1 MLQTFVASTL
11 VMGVL
16 VSLPEAQSGAAPLR
30 GGHGSPAR
38 VVYVADELADE
49 VFELFSVPTDGSAA
63 PLRLSAPMP
72 TGGDVGEILQVSGG
86 RVLYLADALTN
97 GVQELFIVADDGST
111 APLRLS
117 PPLPANGDVSQFI
130 AGPDFAL
137 FLADSIVDDRGE
149 LYRVPLDGSTPP
161 VVLAP
166 GQRVFKI
173 HDLSRDGALV
183 LYDTSTSGLNVV
195 RTDGSAAPVF
205 LSFPEPGSF
214 GFNEVFFTQA
224 EFTGDG
230 ARVVFMATEIS
241 DSWWYQANDLWSI
254 RVDGTQK
261 LRLSQGPKFL
271 DTVFQLSPDGSRALY
286 TDTEPTSQTY
296 SELVS
301 VRTDGSSSTI
311 LTPGSGRPGLF
322 RISDD
327 SVFCVFASQ
336 ISSAWSLRMD
346 RLDGSQ
352 PFELLASVPAEP
364 SVLELVPG
372 STSVVFLSDSQ
383 IYSVTTPGTAVSVS
397 NSGVTEVPSDGFP
410 LLTFTPDSSRVLY
423 RAEFVANGII
433 ELWSARLDGSG
444 RVKLNPPLSG
454 ARDVWDCRVSRD
466 GHALFRCDLNTDETL
481 ELFAAPLDGSS
492 PAIQLNTALGSNRDV
507 VDYSSK
513 RPLHRARL
521 P

>member
-1 MLQTFVASTL
+1 MLPSLATSTL
-11 VMGVL
+11 ALVVL
-16 VSLPEAQSGAAPLR
+16 VSLPGAQSGAAPLR
-30 GGHGSPAR
+30 AGHGSAAR
-38 VVYVADELADE
+38 VAYVADELADE

-72 TGGDVGEILQVSGG
+72 TGGDVGEILRVSGG
-86 RVLYLADALTN
+86 RVLYVADALTN

-117 PPLPANGDVSQFI
+117 PPLPAFGDVSQFI

-149 LYRVPLDGSTPP
+149 LYRVALDGSTPP

-183 LYDTSTSGLNVV
+183 LYDTTTTGLNVV

-214 GFNEVFFTQA
+214 GFNEVDFSQA

-241 DSWWYQANDLWSI
+241 DSWWYQADDLWSI
-254 RVDGTQK
+254 RLDGTQK

-271 DTVFQLSPDGSRALY
+271 HTDFQLSPDGSRALY
-286 TDTEPTSQTY
+286 KDTEPTSQTY

-327 SVFCVFASQ
+327 SAFCVFASQ
-336 ISSAWSLRMD
+336 IGPAWSLRMA

-352 PFELLASVPAEP
+352 PLELLASVPAKP
-364 SVLELVPG
+364 SALELVAG

-383 IYSVTTPGTAVSVS
+383 VYSVTTPGTAVSVS
-397 NSGVTEVPSDGFP
+397 HSGVMEVPSEGFP
-410 LLTFTPDSSRVLY
+410 LLVFTPDSSRVLY
-423 RAEFVANGII
+423 RADFIANGIF

-444 RVKLNPPLSG
+444 RVKLSPPLSG
-454 ARDVWDCRVSRD
+454 TRDVSDFRISSD
-466 GHALFRCDLNTDETL
+466 GHALFRCDRNTDETL
-481 ELFAAPLDGSS
+481 DLYAAPLDGSA

-507 VDYSSK
+507 IDYTSK

>member
-1 MLQTFVASTL
+1 MLSSLAASALAL
-11 VMGVL
+11 VML
-16 VSLPEAQSGAAPLR
+16 VSLVEGQSGAAPLR

-49 VFELFSVPTDGSAA
+49 VFELFSAPMDGSAA

-97 GVQELFIVADDGST
+97 GVQELFVVADDGSA

-117 PPLPANGDVSQFI
+117 PPLPASGDVSHFI

-137 FLADSIVDDRGE
+137 FLADSIVDGREE
-149 LYRVPLDGSTPP
+149 LHRVALDGSTPP

-166 GQRVFKI
+166 GQHVFKI

-183 LYDTSTSGLNVV
+183 LYDTLYSGLNVV

-205 LSFPEPGSF
+205 LSFPEPGSS
-214 GFNEVFFTQA
+214 GFNDVYFSQA

-254 RVDGTQK
+254 RLDGTQK
-261 LRLSQGPKFL
+261 LKLSQGPKFL

-301 VRTDGSSSTI
+301 VRTDGSSSTL

-327 SVFCVFASQ
+327 SAFCVFASQ
-336 ISSAWSLRMD
+336 IGPGWSLRMV

-352 PFELLASVPAEP
+352 PFELLASVPAQP
-364 SVLELVPG
+364 SALELLPG
-372 STSVVFLSDSQ
+372 STAVVFLSDSRV
-383 IYSVTTPGTAVSVS
+383 YSLSTPGTAVPVS
-397 NSGVTEVPSDGFP
+397 SSGVTEVPSEGFP
-410 LLTFTPDSSRVLY
+410 LLIFTPDSSRVLY
-423 RAEFVANGII
+423 RAEFIANGIF
-433 ELWSARLDGSG
+433 ELWSARLDGSA
-444 RVKLNPPLSG
+444 RVKLNPPLTG
-454 ARDVWDCRVSRD
+454 ARDVSDCRVSSD
-466 GHALFRCDLNTDETL
+466 GHALFRCDRNTDETL

-492 PAIQLNTALGSNRDV
+492 PAIQLNTVLVSNRDV
-507 VDYSSK
+507 VDYSGK
-513 RPLHRARL
+513 RPSHRARL